1 MSQTFALVN
10 GGVVEIIETIPNGI
24 VPGVDI
30 FTPEFAANL
39 VSVRPDLVGLVA
51 QGWTYSAGEFSAPV
65 VAGPTLPELQTALI
79 TAAASAC
86 DFLTSQVNR
95 TQTHAAAFFNV
106 ASVVSANGGT
116 VPTTGP
122 LASSLAALATI
133 YGGSTTAFGELS
145 GALQKAAMDNLTT
158 LVTLETA
165 ALSATTSH
173 DLATAL
179 TAFETSLTAVFDEI
193 AAAGATIAAPTAI
206 SIVGINA

>member
-1 MSQTFALVN
+1 MTQTFALVS
-10 GGVVEIIETIPNGI
+10 GGIVEIIETIPNGL
-24 VPGVDI
+24 VPGVDL

-51 QGWTYSAGEFSAPV
+51 KGWIYSAGEFSAPV
-65 VAGPTLPELQTALI
+65 VTGPTLPELQAALI

-106 ASVVSANGGT
+106 ASVVSANGGI

-133 YGGSTTAFGELS
+133 YGGSTSAFGGLS
-145 GALQKAAMDNLTT
+145 VALQKAAMDNLTA
-158 LVTLETA
+158 LVTLETT
-165 ALSATTSH
+165 ALSATAS
-173 DLATAL
+173 DELVTAL
-179 TAFETSLTAVFDEI
+179 TAFETALTAVFNEI
-193 AAAGATIAAPTAI
+193 TAAGASIAAPTAI